1 MSKNR
6 LTATTKGPV
15 RRAVTIVG
23 LVAAALALIA
33 TIAMVI
39 VALGGYSGS
48 ALRIC
53 FLVWVL
59 SLFTVFG
66 VTRYLKS
73 GQES

>member
-1 MSKNR
+1 MSEDL
-6 LTATTKGPV
+6 LTATAKGPV

-23 LVAAALALIA
+23 LLAAALARLA
-33 TIAMVI
+33 TIAMVV

>member
-1 MSKNR
+1 MGKER
-6 LTATTKGPV
+6 LTSTTKGPL
-15 RRAVTIVG
+15 RRTVTIVG
-23 LVAAALALIA
+23 LVAAALALIM
-33 TIAMVI
+33 TIAMVV
-39 VALGGYSGS
+39 VALGGYSSS
-48 ALRIC
+48 ALRMC